1 MTENQSVINME
12 TIINNRN
19 KSLFISKVLKVN
31 NLRANKQCKQ

>member
-19 KSLFISKVLKVN
+19 KSLFITKVLKVN
-31 NLRANKQCKQ
+31 NL

>member
-19 KSLFISKVLKVN
+19 KSLFIAKVLKVN
-31 NLRANKQCKQ
+31 NL